1 MTDKNPE
8 QDAAATPLGQIG
20 PYQLIRLIGEGAAGQ
35 VFLAEQQQ
43 PHRQVAVKV
52 LRSAAAAGR
61 ARFEREVELLAN
73 LEHNNIARLYDS
85 GTADG
90 PAGEV
95 PYLVMEFV
103 DGQDLLSYTNQQ
115 QLDTEQRLKLLAQ
128 VARAAHFAHTRG
140 VIHRDLKP
148 GNILVN
154 VRGEPKILDFGVAHV
169 VADDATQMTGAGEIL
184 GTLSYMSWEQLCGEA
199 NRVDARSDVYALGV
213 IGYQLLAGD
222 LPYPGLREDTLV
234 AALGRLQREQPT
246 PLARRDSRLAG
257 DIDTLISRAMAREPE
272 RRYGSAA
279 ELAADVERFLR
290 RQPIE
295 ARPPTFGYVLG
306 LFVRRHKALAI
317 GTCTALIAMVVG
329 TGVAMRYAYVADVAR
344 DEAQA
349 RAAEFEAINAFTGQ
363 MLGAAQPEEARG
375 REVTVREIV
384 ERANAELQRD
394 LSQPPRVRSS
404 LEVMLGKT
412 YQALGDSAKALPLIQ
427 DAAQSRQSVL
437 GPDHPETIDAQT
449 LWVQLLDVLGR
460 RTEADELLTRI
471 LGTSDPRKID
481 ATVEKIGL
489 LQMRAI
495 LWIDNERAD
504 LAVPLLDAVLA
515 LVRASPDRTDKGTE
529 LSLEYWR
536 GHALDLLGDLPAAL
550 ESAEYVFEKSVS
562 VWGERSP
569 HTEIYRQSL
578 AARLAWMGDFERS
591 EPLFRQAIQSAVAT
605 QGEQH
610 PYVASMRANYARM
623 LLDAGRA
630 QEAVKQ
636 ARLSM
641 EAHAIHGG
649 AATSEHARAQ
659 ATLGIALAHL
669 GAKDQA
675 ERQLSAVYEL
685 ADSLGPFNRW
695 VVRAQ
700 IWSAE
705 NQLLSG
711 DANSSLTRLEPLVDQ
726 LLAEYGRQ
734 DGVTGEAQL
743 TLARAYRQAGHVDK
757 ARHAVQQAIPA
768 LGRFA
773 GVRHPLNQSAAAL
786 LASVTTLPAERSE
799 P

>member
-1 MTDKNPE
+1 MDDKPE
-8 QDAAATPLGQIG
+8 MQSTPAQLGSIG
-20 PYQLIRLIGEGAAGQ
+20 SYQLIRLIGEGAAGQ

-95 PYLVMEFV
+95 PYLVMEYV
-103 DGQDLLSYTNQQ
+103 NGQDLLSYANQQ
-115 QLDTEQRLKLLAQ
+115 NLDREQRLKLLAQ

-154 VRGEPKILDFGVAHV
+154 ARGEPKILDFGVAHV

-234 AALGRLQREQPT
+234 AALGRLQRENPT
-246 PLARRDSRLAG
+246 PLGRRDPSLAG
-257 DIDTLISRAMAREPE
+257 DIETLISRAMAREPE

-279 ELAADVERFLR
+279 EFAADVERFLR
-290 RQPIE
+290 KQPIE
-295 ARPPTFGYVLG
+295 ARPPTLGYVLG
-306 LFVRRHKALAI
+306 LFVQRHRALAV
-317 GTCTALIAMVVG
+317 GTCTALIAMIMG
-329 TGVAMRYAYVADVAR
+329 TGVAMRYAYVADQAR

-363 MLGAAQPEEARG
+363 MLSAAQPEEARG
-375 REVTVREIV
+375 REITVREIV
-384 ERANAELQRD
+384 ERANAELQNDR
-394 LSQPPRVRSS
+394 SQPPRVRSS

-412 YQALGDSAKALPLIQ
+412 YQALGDSAKALPLIRH
-427 DAAQSRQSVL
+427 AAQSRHSVL
-437 GPDHPETIDAQT
+437 GPDHPDTIDAQT

-460 RTEADELLTRI
+460 RTEADELLTEI
-471 LGTSDPRKID
+471 LGTRDPGKIE

-515 LVRASPDRTDKGTE
+515 LVRANPDRTDKGTE

-550 ESAEYVFEKSVS
+550 ASAEYVFEKSVS

-591 EPLFRQAIQSAVAT
+591 ELLFRQAIQSAVAT
-605 QGEQH
+605 QGAQH

-630 QEAVKQ
+630 QEAARQ

-641 EAHAIHGG
+641 EAHALHGG
-649 AATSEHARAQ
+649 PTTSEYARAQ
-659 ATLGIALAHL
+659 ATLGIALAHQ
-669 GAKDQA
+669 GATDQA
-675 ERQLSAVYEL
+675 EQELAAVQAL
-685 ADSLGPFNRW
+685 ADSLGRFNRW

-705 NQLLSG
+705 NRLLAG
-711 DANSSLTRLEPLVDQ
+711 DARSSITGLEPLVDQ
-726 LLAEYGRQ
+726 LVAEYGSA

-743 TLARAYRQAGHVDK
+743 TLARAYRHAGQDNQARD
-757 ARHAVQQAIPA
+757 AVQQAIPA
-768 LGRFA
+768 LARFA
-773 GVRHPLNQSAAAL
+773 GDRHPLNQRAAAL
-786 LASVTTLPAERSE
+786 LASLDPRPANRSA